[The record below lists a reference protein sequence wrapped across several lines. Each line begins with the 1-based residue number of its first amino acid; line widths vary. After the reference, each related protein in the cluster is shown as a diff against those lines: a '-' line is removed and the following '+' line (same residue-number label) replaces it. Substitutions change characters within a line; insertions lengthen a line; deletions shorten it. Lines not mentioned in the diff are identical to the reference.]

1 MSFTELNVQGFRMI
15 NDLSK
20 DFPFLNPPFVF
31 IAEYVLLL
39 LIVIALIFF
48 FTPKMQRRL
57 MVICALLT
65 AILAV
70 LIRIPVGML
79 HSNLQ
84 PFAELDNVNQL
95 IEKTVGN
102 SFPSDHAILAFSIC
116 VTFAL
121 FQKRF
126 AWLWLSLASLVGIL
140 RIWAGVHYPAD
151 VLTGA
156 LIAVISAI
164 TVFLIVP
171 KLSFTKRLAKQ
182 PGWNNG
188 LK

>member
-1 MSFTELNVQGFRMI
+1 MSITELNVQGFRMI

-31 IAEYVLLL
+31 IAEYL
-39 LIVIALIFF
+39 LILIAVIALILFF
-48 FTPKMQRRL
+48 IPKKQSRL

-65 AILAV
+65 VILAV

-84 PFAELDNVNQL
+84 PFAELENVNQL
-95 IEKTVGN
+95 IEKTAAN
-102 SFPSDHAILAFSIC
+102 SFPSDHTILIFSIC

-126 AWLWLSLASLVGIL
+126 AWLWLTLASLVGVL

-171 KLSFTKRLAKQ
+171 KLFFAQWLAKQ
-182 PGWNNG
+182 QS
-188 LK
+188 

>member
-1 MSFTELNVQGFRMI
+1 MSITELNVQGFRII

-20 DFPFLNPPFVF
+20 DFSFLNLPFVF
-31 IAEYVLLL
+31 IAEYLLIL
-39 LIVIALIFF
+39 IIVIALILF
-48 FTPKMQRRL
+48 FTPLKQCRL
-57 MVICALLT
+57 MIICALLT
-65 AILAV
+65 VILAV
-70 LIRIPVGML
+70 IIRIPVSML

-84 PFAELDNVNQL
+84 PFAELENVNQL

-102 SFPSDHAILAFSIC
+102 SFPSDHAILIFSIC

-126 AWLWLSLASLVGIL
+126 AWLWLTLASLVGVL

-156 LIAVISAI
+156 LIAVIAAI
-164 TVFLIVP
+164 IVFFIVP
-171 KLSFTKRLAKQ
+171 KLPFAKRLAKQ
-182 PGWNNG
+182 QIEITD
-188 LK
+188 